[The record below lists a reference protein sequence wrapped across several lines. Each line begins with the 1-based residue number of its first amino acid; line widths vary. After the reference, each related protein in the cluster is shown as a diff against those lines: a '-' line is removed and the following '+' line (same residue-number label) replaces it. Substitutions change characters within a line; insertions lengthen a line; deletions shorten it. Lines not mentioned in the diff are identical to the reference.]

1 MEAGASCTK
10 KMAIKSNIKNNNPRP
25 FSIPMAQNFVP
36 DGVQKETLFNG
47 FKVKSGWDKA
57 TKQMEQKVVI
67 KKGNR
72 LDIILD

>member
-1 MEAGASCTK
+1 
-10 KMAIKSNIKNNNPRP
+10 MAIKSFIKKP
-25 FSIPMAQNFVP
+25 FSIPMAMNYVP
-36 DGVQKETLFNG
+36 DSVQKETLFQG

-57 TKQMEQKVVI
+57 TKQMTEKVVI

>member
-1 MEAGASCTK
+1 
-10 KMAIKSNIKNNNPRP
+10 MAIKSNIKKP

-36 DGVQKETLFNG
+36 DSVQKETLFNG
-47 FKVKSGWDKA
+47 FKVKNGWDKA